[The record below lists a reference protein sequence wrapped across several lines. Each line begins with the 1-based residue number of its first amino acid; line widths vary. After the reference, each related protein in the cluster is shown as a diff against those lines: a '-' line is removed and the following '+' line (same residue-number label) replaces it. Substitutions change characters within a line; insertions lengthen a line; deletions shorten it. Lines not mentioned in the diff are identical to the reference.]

1 MVNANKTGLFE
12 MPSITEQER
21 MVEAILFAS
30 KEPVEIQEFVKRM
43 PHGSDPL
50 KALKNLKSIYEGRGV
65 NLNNIGNA
73 WVIRTAPDLGFLMR
87 SEVIETRK
95 LSRAAIETLSIIA
108 YHQPVSR
115 AEIEEIRGV
124 SVSRGTLDLLIEIEW
139 VRLGR
144 RRTTPGRPVTF
155 IITQKFLDH
164 FGLSSLKD
172 LPGLKEMRAAGLLE
186 SRPPPGTSLNE
197 EFSNEDNG
205 DIDEADFFE
214 VDS

>member
-87 SEVIETRK
+87 SEVSETRK
-95 LSRAAIETLSIIA
+95 LSLAAI
-108 YHQPVSR
+108 
-115 AEIEEIRGV
+115 
-124 SVSRGTLDLLIEIEW
+124 
-139 VRLGR
+139 
-144 RRTTPGRPVTF
+144 
-155 IITQKFLDH
+155 
-164 FGLSSLKD
+164 
-172 LPGLKEMRAAGLLE
+172 
-186 SRPPPGTSLNE
+186 
-197 EFSNEDNG
+197 
-205 DIDEADFFE
+205 
-214 VDS
+214 

>member
-1 MVNANKTGLFE
+1 MGNSNEIGLFE
-12 MPSITEQER
+12 MPTISEQER

-30 KEPVEIQEFVKRM
+30 KEQLEIKDFVKRM

-50 KALKNLKSIYEGRGV
+50 KALKNLKSIYEGRGI

-108 YHQPVSR
+108 YHQHASR

-124 SVSRGTLDLLIEIEW
+124 SVSRE
-139 VRLGR
+139 
-144 RRTTPGRPVTF
+144 
-155 IITQKFLDH
+155 
-164 FGLSSLKD
+164 SL
-172 LPGLKEMRAAGLLE
+172 
-186 SRPPPGTSLNE
+186 
-197 EFSNEDNG
+197 
-205 DIDEADFFE
+205 
-214 VDS
+214 